1 MSKWKNLTA
10 ILSYDKWFLAKCFK
24 VKINDTATAA
34 SQLKY
39 VSLLGLCKLL

>member
-1 MSKWKNLTA
+1 MSKWKNLIE
-10 ILSYDKWFLAKCFK
+10 ILKDDKWFLAKCFK

-39 VSLLGLCKLL
+39 TSLLGLCQLF